1 MKRIITK
8 TEETVSLCSISDSSI
23 VGIEWERGDRA
34 MIISTREGFCALS
47 NRHKPNIYNVWY
59 ADSTLEY
66 IEKALTQGNNTKSKA
81 FVFDTPFEL
90 YEWMSKYE

>member
-1 MKRIITK
+1 MKRIITE

-47 NRHKPNIYNVWY
+47 NRHKPNLYNVWY
-59 ADSTLEY
+59 AKSAQEY
-66 IEKALTQGNNTKSKA
+66 VERSLKQGNNTNSKA
-81 FVFDTPFEL
+81 FVFETAQQLFK
-90 YEWMSKYE
+90 WMSEQ

>member
-1 MKRIITK
+1 MKRIITE
-8 TEETVSLCSISDSSI
+8 TEETVSLCSVSDSSI

-34 MIISTREGFCALS
+34 MIISTRDGFCALS

-59 ADSTLEY
+59 ADSTQEY
-66 IEKALTQGNNTKSKA
+66 IEKALTQGNNRKSKA
-81 FVFDTPFEL
+81 FLFDTPFEL

>member
-1 MKRIITK
+1 MKRIITE
-8 TEETVSLCSISDSSI
+8 TEETLSLCSVSDSSI

-66 IEKALTQGNNTKSKA
+66 IEKALTQGNNRKSKA